1 MKKKYLISLLL
12 TIFILSF
19 SLPSCKKDDN
29 FHSIS
34 NVERAI
40 HNKINEYR
48 VSKGLNPLVEQFLY
62 FEEARKI
69 SNKLADGTYEYGDP
83 EIQSAIDDFSVL
95 LGGTSNGHVI
105 MTSNIENADSIVN
118 AMLNVP
124 SVVVL
129 VESEFTQ
136 SGVGVS
142 KSIEGLYHICHVFV
156 NIPN

>member
-1 MKKKYLISLLL
+1 MKKLNKISLIL
-12 TIFILSF
+12 TIFTF
-19 SLPSCKKDDN
+19 SLALSSCNKDDD

-34 NVERAI
+34 SVERAI

-48 VSKGLNPLVEQFLY
+48 VSQGLDPLVEQFLY

-69 SNKLADGTYEYGDP
+69 SNNLANGTYVYGDP
-83 EIQSAIDDFSVL
+83 EIQTAIDNFSVL

-118 AMLNVP
+118 AMLAVP

-129 VESEFTQ
+129 VTSEFTQ

-142 KSIEGLYHICHVFV
+142 KSETGIFHFCQVFV